1 MAEGGATINFN
12 PLMVGIFCGE
22 EIEFPDI
29 HIQKF
34 EDLCPEGISE
44 KQKILLFKSTLGPLV
59 YKEIISQGCKTY
71 EEITTCIK
79 TTYTSSVNPTIL
91 YNSFSEL
98 KKGDKTVTQ
107 FRREIDS
114 MCTDIGHAGMNIPD
128 DSHKCSVFIKGLNEK
143 WRDHMH
149 SKAIFVY
156 AEAVKAAQWLES
168 DEWAK
173 SGGHERPHGHIAGS
187 STAPPRMVINI
198 PKPKVKAEVNAQ
210 AVVATEEATGTAGA
224 KSKKKKSKKKTEGE
238 PANQNAVNSYPQN
251 NRGGQRGR
259 GGNNR
264 GGNNRGGQQNNGGNG
279 DQQNGVCYYCG
290 KKRPFSTTMLQ
301 KSKRLWLYH

>member
-1 MAEGGATINFN
+1 MTEGGATINFN

-22 EIEFPDI
+22 EIEFPAI

-71 EEITTCIK
+71 EEITDCIK

-156 AEAVKAAQWLES
+156 KLMLLKQLNGLNRMNGPRAEDQKGL
-168 DEWAK
+168 
-173 SGGHERPHGHIAGS
+173 
-187 STAPPRMVINI
+187 TAI
-198 PKPKVKAEVNAQ
+198 
-210 AVVATEEATGTAGA
+210 
-224 KSKKKKSKKKTEGE
+224 
-238 PANQNAVNSYPQN
+238 
-251 NRGGQRGR
+251 
-259 GGNNR
+259 
-264 GGNNRGGQQNNGGNG
+264 
-279 DQQNGVCYYCG
+279 
-290 KKRPFSTTMLQ
+290 
-301 KSKRLWLYH
+301 